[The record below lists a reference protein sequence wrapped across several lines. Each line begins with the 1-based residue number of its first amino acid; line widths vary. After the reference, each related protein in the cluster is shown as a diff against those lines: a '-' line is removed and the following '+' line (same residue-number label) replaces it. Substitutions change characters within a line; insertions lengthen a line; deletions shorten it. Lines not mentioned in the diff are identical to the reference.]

1 MDNHANAIRIVDDWL
16 RIAYPEAVRANS
28 WQLDKSGF
36 TRSWTGWR
44 LQLKPNVS
52 LLIAVDQFFPY
63 SKPSAV
69 FFGPGALKEGPHI
82 EHDGRLCIVT
92 SETTTDSLDPAGVVA
107 HFIDKASSLLDS
119 LDRDELREDYT
130 VDFEAYWSRSKTTGR
145 SVQILFDIAP
155 PTRPLF
161 LGTYLSQ
168 RIVSDDEGKLRR
180 WLLHRVG
187 ETYKGDFQRSIFFW
201 LETLPEP
208 SAYPKTVRDLLT
220 LIDGADSAPSLDDV
234 ISGDDAGGVVVIGGA
249 SSPGRTSGGAIIF
262 SAGPERLAN
271 KGFRPGKTPAAYR
284 PISLKM
290 DRASVR
296 PVDAAAT
303 RIPLTQL
310 NAAGAAHIAI
320 LGCGSLGAGATKLL
334 AQQGIKSFSLFDPDF
349 LGWENIGRHE
359 LGARDVGTNKA
370 DALKAK
376 ILADLPH
383 VEAIASY
390 GKDWRLALAENPSV
404 FDGVSLIISAT
415 GDWGSNA
422 ALSDLQ
428 AQGAIKLPVIYTWLE
443 RNAIAAHVV
452 ALQGTKMSLRSGFSN
467 TGRPLT
473 MAASWWSEDQDPRC
487 GGAASPYGAIDLAA
501 GQSLVA
507 KAALDIASGSADAPL
522 WRVWVGLSSDLE
534 KAGGFWS
541 GAFKSVVGD
550 PAEGGKMMAAQW
562 RTECDGESH

>member
-1 MDNHANAIRIVDDWL
+1 MENHANAIRIVDDWL
-16 RIAYPEAVRANS
+16 RIAYPEAIRANS

-36 TRSWTGWR
+36 ARSSIGWR
-44 LQLKPNVS
+44 IQLKHHVS
-52 LLIAVDQFFPY
+52 LLIAVDQLFPY
-63 SKPSAV
+63 SKPAAV
-69 FFGPGALKEGPHI
+69 FFGPGAPKVGPHI
-82 EHDGRLCIVT
+82 EDNGCLCLVT
-92 SETTTDSLDPAGVVA
+92 SDLTTDSLDPAGIFA
-107 HFIDKASSLLDS
+107 YFIDKASRLLEL
-119 LDRDELREDYT
+119 LDRDELLEDY
-130 VDFEAYWSRSKTTGR
+130 VIDFGAYWSRSRTTGR
-145 SVQILFDIAP
+145 SVQILFDLAP

-161 LGTYLSQ
+161 LGTYRSQ
-168 RIVSDDEGKLRR
+168 RIVSDDEKRLRR

-187 ETYKGDFQRSIFFW
+187 EAYKDDFEHSIFVW
-201 LETLPEP
+201 LKTLPEP
-208 SAYPKTVRDLLT
+208 SAYPETYRDLRT
-220 LIDGADSAPSLDDV
+220 LIDGAEGAPLLDDV
-234 ISGDDAGGVVVIGGA
+234 ISGNEAGGVMVIGGA

-262 SAGPERLAN
+262 SAAQERHSN
-271 KGFRPGKTPAAYR
+271 KGFRPGKMPAASR
-284 PISLKM
+284 NISLKI
-290 DRASVR
+290 DRASVI

-320 LGCGSLGAGATKLL
+320 LGCGSLGAGATMLL
-334 AQQGIKSFSLFDPDF
+334 AQQGIKSFSLFDPDS
-349 LGWENIGRHE
+349 LGWENIGRHA
-359 LGARDVGTNKA
+359 LGAREVGTNKA

-376 ILADLPH
+376 ILSDLPDT
-383 VEAIASY
+383 EAIASY
-390 GKDWRLALAENPSV
+390 AKDWRLVLAEDSSL

-428 AQGAIKLPVIYTWLE
+428 AKGGIKSPVIYTWLE

-452 ALQGTKMSLRSGFSN
+452 VLQGTKSSLRSGFDN

-507 KAALDIASGSADAPL
+507 RAALDIASGSADAPL

-541 GAFKSVVGD
+541 SAFRSVVGD
-550 PAEGGKMMAAQW
+550 PAEGGKMMAAHW
-562 RTECDGESH
+562 